1 MRVLL
6 VGGGGREHA
15 LAWKLRQSP
24 GLKLW
29 AAPGNPGI
37 ADAATLEAVKADD
50 IGGLCDLATRHD
62 VELTVVGPEAPLCA
76 GIVDAL
82 AARGLGAFGPTR
94 EAAALEGSKAFAKEF
109 MARHGI
115 PTGSFGAFDSAAAAD
130 RFVDAS
136 AGPLVVKA
144 DGLCAGKG
152 VVVCDDR
159 AEAHA
164 AVRRMLVE
172 REFGAAGARVVL
184 EERLRGREASLMAL
198 SDGERVVL
206 LASAED
212 HKAVHDGDRGPN
224 TGGMGAYSPSPLC
237 TPQVIRFVLDA
248 VMVPTVRGMAREG
261 RPFRG
266 VLYAGLMLTA
276 DRGPMVLEFNCRF
289 GDPETQVVMLRFGED
304 LVPWLSGAAAGR
316 LPAGDPRW
324 DPRVAVSVVLAA
336 PGYPGS
342 YPQGAPITGVEEA
355 AALPDVAVFHA
366 GTRRRGTEL
375 VTAGGRVLDVCALGA
390 DLGAARARA
399 YEAVARLRFE
409 GMHFRRDIAARG
421 QSLARPSPS

>member
-6 VGGGGREHA
+6 VGGGGRDHA
-15 LAWKLRQSP
+15 LAWKLRQTP

-37 ADAATLEAVKADD
+37 AEVAKLEAVKADD
-50 IGGLCDLATRHD
+50 MGGLCDLATRCD
-62 VELTVVGPEAPLCA
+62 AELTVVGPEATLCA
-76 GIVDAL
+76 GLVDAL
-82 AARGLGAFGPTR
+82 AARGLCALGPTR
-94 EAAALEGSKAFAKEF
+94 AAAALEGSKAFAKEF

-115 PTGSFGAFDSAAAAD
+115 PTGGFGVFDDALAAG
-130 RFVDAS
+130 RFIDAS

-152 VVVCDDR
+152 VVVCDER
-159 AEAHA
+159 VEAHA
-164 AVRRMLVE
+164 TVRRMLVD
-172 REFGAAGARVVL
+172 REFGAAGQRVVL

-237 TPQVIRFVLDA
+237 TPEVTRHVLDA

-289 GDPETQVVMLRFGED
+289 GDPETQVVMLRFGEA
-304 LVPWLSGAAAGR
+304 LAPWLSGAASGR
-316 LPAGDPRW
+316 LPAGEPKW
-324 DPRVAVSVVLAA
+324 DPRVAVSVVLAS

-342 YPQGAPITGVEEA
+342 YPGGAPITGLAEA

-366 GTRRRGTEL
+366 GTRREGAGL
-375 VTAGGRVLDVCALGA
+375 VTAGGRVLNVCALGA
-390 DLGAARARA
+390 DIAVARARA
-399 YEAVARLRFE
+399 YEAVARIHFE

-421 QSLARPSPS
+421 QA

>member
-15 LAWKLRQSP
+15 LAWKLRQTP

-37 ADAATLEAVKADD
+37 AEVATLQAVKADD
-50 IGGLCDLATRHD
+50 LGGLCDLAARYD
-62 VELTVVGPEAPLCA
+62 AELTVVGPEAPLCA
-76 GIVDAL
+76 GLVDAL
-82 AARGLGAFGPTR
+82 AARGRSALGPTR

-109 MARHGI
+109 MARHGV
-115 PTGSFGAFDSAAAAD
+115 PTGQFAVFDNAEAAD
-130 RFVDAS
+130 RYVDAS

-159 AEAHA
+159 DEAHA
-164 AVRRMLVE
+164 AVRRILVE
-172 REFGAAGARVVL
+172 REFGAAGQRVVL

-212 HKAVHDGDRGPN
+212 HKAAYDGDRGPN
-224 TGGMGAYSPSPLC
+224 TGGMGAYSPSPPC
-237 TPQVIRFVLDA
+237 TAEVTRRVLDA
-248 VMVPTVRGMAREG
+248 VMIPTVRGMAHEG

-276 DRGPMVLEFNCRF
+276 DRGPMVLEYNCRF
-289 GDPETQVVMLRFGED
+289 GDPETQVVMLRFGEH
-304 LVPWLSGAAAGR
+304 LAPWLSGAASGR
-316 LPAGDPRW
+316 LPPGEPKW
-324 DPRVAVSVVLAA
+324 DPRVAVSVVLAS

-342 YPQGAPITGVEEA
+342 YPQGAPITGLEQA

-366 GTRRRGTEL
+366 GTRREGAGL
-375 VTAGGRVLDVCALGA
+375 VTAGGRVLNVCALGA
-390 DLGAARARA
+390 DIAAARARA
-399 YEAVARLRFE
+399 YEAVAHIRFE

-421 QSLARPSPS
+421 QT

>member
-37 ADAATLEAVKADD
+37 AETATLEAVKADD
-50 IGGLCDLATRHD
+50 LGGLCDLASRLD

-76 GIVDAL
+76 GLVDAL
-82 AARGLGAFGPTR
+82 AARGLSALGPTR

-109 MARHGI
+109 MARHGV
-115 PTGSFGAFDSAAAAD
+115 PTGAFAVFDQLEAAE
-130 RFVDAS
+130 RYVDA
-136 AGPLVVKA
+136 ATGALVVKA
-144 DGLCAGKG
+144 DGLAAGKG

-212 HKAVHDGDRGPN
+212 HKAVHDGDRGAN

-237 TPQVIRFVLDA
+237 TPEVTRRVLDA
-248 VMVPTVRGMAREG
+248 VMLPTVRGMAREG
-261 RPFRG
+261 RRFRG
-266 VLYAGLMLTA
+266 LLYAGLMLTA

-304 LVPWLSGAAAGR
+304 LAPWLSGAAGGR
-316 LPAGDPRW
+316 LPAGEPKW

-342 YPQGAPITGVEEA
+342 YPQGLPITGLPEA

-366 GTRRRGTEL
+366 GTRTTDAGL
-375 VTAGGRVLDVCALGA
+375 VTAGGRVLNVCALGA
-390 DLGAARARA
+390 DVTAARARA
-399 YEAVARLRFE
+399 YEAVDRIRFE

-421 QSLARPSPS
+421 QT

>member
-15 LAWKLRQSP
+15 LAWKLRRTP
-24 GLKLW
+24 GLELW

-37 ADAATLEAVKADD
+37 AALARLEAVKADD
-50 IGGLCDLATRHD
+50 VGGLCDLATRCD
-62 VELTVVGPEAPLCA
+62 AELTVVGPEAPLCA
-76 GIVDAL
+76 GLVDSL
-82 AARGLGAFGPTR
+82 AARGLAAFGPTR

-115 PTGSFGAFDSAAAAD
+115 PTGGFGVFDDAAAAG
-130 RFVDAS
+130 RFVDA
-136 AGPLVVKA
+136 ATGPLVVKA

-164 AVRRMLVE
+164 AVRRILVD
-172 REFGAAGARVVL
+172 REFGAAGQRVVL

-212 HKAVHDGDRGPN
+212 HKAVFDGDRGPN

-237 TPQVIRFVLDA
+237 TPEVTRRVLDG
-248 VMVPTVRGMAREG
+248 VMIPTVRGMAREG

-266 VLYAGLMLTA
+266 VLYAGLMLTP
-276 DRGPMVLEFNCRF
+276 DRGPLVLEFNCRF
-289 GDPETQVVMLRFGED
+289 GDPETQVVMLRFGES
-304 LVPWLSGAAAGR
+304 LAPWLEGAAAGR
-316 LPAGDPRW
+316 LPAGEPKW

-336 PGYPGS
+336 PGYPGA
-342 YPQGAPITGVEEA
+342 YPGGAPITGVEAA

-366 GTRRRGTEL
+366 GTRREGEGL
-375 VTAGGRVLDVCALGA
+375 VTAGGRVLNVCALGA
-390 DLGAARARA
+390 DIAAARARA
-399 YEAVARLRFE
+399 YEAVARIGFE
-409 GMHFRRDIAARG
+409 GMHYRRDIAARG
-421 QSLARPSPS
+421 QA

>member
-15 LAWKLRQSP
+15 LAWKLRQSS
-24 GLKLW
+24 GLTLW

-37 ADAATLEAVKADD
+37 AEVATLEAVKADD
-50 IGGLCDLATRHD
+50 VGGLCDLATRHD

-76 GIVDAL
+76 GLVDAL
-82 AARGLGAFGPTR
+82 AERGLRALGPTR
-94 EAAALEGSKAFAKEF
+94 AAAALEGSKAFAKEF
-109 MARHGI
+109 MARHGV
-115 PTGSFGAFDSAAAAD
+115 PTGKFAVFDDAAAAG

-136 AGPLVVKA
+136 TGPLVVKA

-152 VVVCDDR
+152 VVVCDGR

-172 REFGAAGARVVL
+172 REFGAAGERVVV

-198 SDGERVVL
+198 SDGERVVP

-212 HKAVHDGDRGPN
+212 HKAVHDGDQGPN

-237 TPQVIRFVLDA
+237 TAEVTRHVLDT
-248 VMVPTVRGMAREG
+248 VLIPTVRGMAREG

-266 VLYAGLMLTA
+266 VLYAGLMLTR

-289 GDPETQVVMLRFGED
+289 GDPETQVVMLRFGEK
-304 LVPWLSGAAAGR
+304 LAPWLSGAAAGR
-316 LPAGDPRW
+316 LPAGEPKW
-324 DPRVAVSVVLAA
+324 DPRVAVSVVLTS
-336 PGYPGS
+336 PGYPGP
-342 YPQGAPITGVEEA
+342 YPQGAPIAGLEEA
-355 AALPDVAVFHA
+355 AALPDVVVFHA
-366 GTRRRGTEL
+366 GTRRTGGGL
-375 VTAGGRVLDVCALGA
+375 VTAGGRVLNVCALGA

-399 YEAVARLRFE
+399 YEAVARIRFE

-421 QSLARPSPS
+421 QT

>member
-24 GLKLW
+24 GLRLW

-37 ADAATLEAVKADD
+37 AQAATLEAVKADD
-50 IGGLCDLATRHD
+50 IGGLCDLASRHD
-62 VELTVVGPEAPLCA
+62 IELTVVGPEAPLCA
-76 GIVDAL
+76 GLVDAL
-82 AARGLGAFGPTR
+82 ATRGLRAFGPTQA
-94 EAAALEGSKAFAKEF
+94 AAALEGSKAFAKEF
-109 MARHGI
+109 MARHGV
-115 PTGSFGAFDSAAAAD
+115 PTGQFAVFDDAAAAA
-130 RFVDAS
+130 RYVDAA

-164 AVRRMLVE
+164 AVRRMLVD
-172 REFGAAGARVVL
+172 REFGAAGRRVVI

-198 SDGERVVL
+198 SDGDRVVL

-212 HKAVHDGDRGPN
+212 HKAVNDGDRGPN

-237 TPQVIRFVLDA
+237 TPEVTRCVLDG
-248 VMVPTVRGMAREG
+248 VMLPTVHGMAREG

-266 VLYAGLMLTA
+266 LLYAGLMLT
-276 DRGPMVLEFNCRF
+276 DSGPMVLEFNCRF
-289 GDPETQVVMLRFGED
+289 GDPETQVVLLRFGED
-304 LVPWLSGAAAGR
+304 LAPWLSGAAAGR
-316 LPAGDPRW
+316 LPAGEPRW

-342 YPQGAPITGVEEA
+342 YPQGLPITGLDEA
-355 AALPDVAVFHA
+355 AALPDVALFHA
-366 GTRRRGTEL
+366 GTRREAGGL
-375 VTAGGRVLDVCALGA
+375 VTAGGRVLNVCALGA
-390 DLGAARARA
+390 DIAAARARA
-399 YEAVARLRFE
+399 YEAVARIRFG

-421 QSLARPSPS
+421 QR